1 MKLVCTSLLAFFT
14 VAFGLQEATALPSVH
29 VENTAGS
36 SFEKVRM
43 SYHLPSG
50 TKVDRG
56 KTYFM
61 YCPVTVSE
69 FTIGNGETQT
79 IAQSVEAD
87 PRRCSG
93 QAIDDVQT
101 LEIDGLLK
109 GGRGCS
115 AEYPSSSSGYT
126 GIRNMECGIF
136 FPDVFEASFKEG
148 VLVSLTFKKKEKPER
163 PQRR

>member
-1 MKLVCTSLLAFFT
+1 MKLVCTSLLAFFIL
-14 VAFGLQEATALPSVH
+14 AFCLQEAMALPSVH

-69 FTIGNGETQT
+69 FSIGNGETQT
-79 IAQSVEAD
+79 IAQSVEED

-93 QAIDDVQT
+93 RAIDAVQT
-101 LEIDGLLK
+101 VEID
-109 GGRGCS
+109 
-115 AEYPSSSSGYT
+115 
-126 GIRNMECGIF
+126 
-136 FPDVFEASFKEG
+136 
-148 VLVSLTFKKKEKPER
+148 
-163 PQRR
+163 